1 MPSPLAKTLAAN
13 EVRDGLQSDVHFETD
28 QLGAVCIGALTRFR
42 VWAPRSKE
50 VRVVLESPTSGVHVL
65 EPEGSGYFSAD
76 VAVSA
81 GTLYKY
87 RLDGAES
94 HPDPCS
100 RFQPSGPHG
109 ASLVVEPGAFGWTDA
124 DWRGVRL
131 KGQVIY
137 ELHVGAFTPEG
148 TLDAASSKLSYLQDL
163 GVTLIELLP
172 VAECP
177 GRWNWGYDGVQLF
190 APYHRYGD
198 PEALKRFVDAAHSR
212 GMAVIL
218 DVVYNHLGPDGN
230 YLKHYAPDYFSRK
243 YITDWGEAL
252 NFDAEGCRGARDF
265 ITGNARYWINEFHLD
280 GLRLDATQS
289 LFDSSELHII
299 ADLTRHARRAA
310 NGRSIVVVA
319 ENEPQ
324 HSEHLNPIAKG
335 GYDLD
340 GLWNDDFHHAARVA
354 LTGSRDGYFHDY
366 TGRAQEFVST
376 VRRGFLY
383 QGQRYDWQKK
393 PRGSPLAAANAG
405 KCIHYLQNHDQVGN
419 SCLGDRVHGF
429 SAPARFRALTAL
441 LLLSPQTPMLFMGQ
455 EFLASTRFSFF
466 ADHQGGLRTSAWAGR
481 REFLRQF
488 RAYADEAVQAAIPDP
503 AAEATFLAS
512 KLDWSE
518 AERNSQALALHRDLL
533 HLRRNDPVIARLDCA
548 AIEGATVSEHAFVLR
563 WADATHGDR
572 LLVVNLDQ
580 ELLLTPAPEPL
591 LAPSANARWHLQWS
605 SNDVRYNG
613 QGVAHPVDDEQ
624 RWRIPAN
631 SATLLS
637 AVPVPT
643 TP

>member
-137 ELHVGAFTPEG
+137 ELHVGAFTHEG

-466 ADHQGGLRTSAWAGR
+466 ADHQGGLRTSAWVGR

-533 HLRRNDPVIARLDCA
+533 HLRRNDPVIARLDCT

>member
-100 RFQPSGPHG
+100 RFQPSGPHE
-109 ASLVVEPGAFGWTDA
+109 ASLVVEPGAFEWTDA